1 VVGVVVDIQ
10 PEGESAST
18 SRSIPLADF
27 HLLQRFLETH
37 DLYQELLTSRVWTC
51 GECFT
56 YSVPS
61 RALVLNLVTAHKRL
75 TAEKVP
81 DSWDMIVE
89 TCEWMMDQITTPY
102 FDSDEAYEEWLNSPV
117 ADPEDF
123 DPFAANVWEHYDV
136 PRRLSSE
143 EVVFRFRRNCPSCE
157 SYMTS
162 ED

>member
-1 VVGVVVDIQ
+1 MGGVVVDILR
-10 PEGESAST
+10 EGESAST

-37 DLYQELLTSRVWTC
+37 GLYQELLTSRVWTC

-81 DSWDMIVE
+81 DSWDMIDE
-89 TCEWMMDQITTPY
+89 TCEWMIDQITTPY
-102 FDSDEAYEEWLNSPV
+102 FDSPDAYEEWLNSIV
-117 ADPEDF
+117 AEPPDF
-123 DPFAANVWEHYDV
+123 DPINEWEYFEV

-157 SYMTS
+157 SYTTS

>member
-1 VVGVVVDIQ
+1 MIGVVVDILR
-10 PEGESAST
+10 EGESAST

-27 HLLQRFLETH
+27 HLLQRFLE
-37 DLYQELLTSRVWTC
+37 YQELLTNRVWTC

-61 RALVLNLVTAHKRL
+61 RALVLNLLTAHKRL

-81 DSWDMIVE
+81 DSWDMIDE
-89 TCEWMMDQITTPY
+89 TCEWILDEITTPY
-102 FDSDEAYEEWLNSPV
+102 FDSPDAYEEWLKSPV
-117 ADPEDF
+117 ADPADF
-123 DPFAANVWEHYDV
+123 DPINVWEYYEV

-157 SYMTS
+157 SYTTS